1 MESLLPEMAT
11 ATDGVAISRGPWPEA
26 NKPEGFEFLFDDGS
40 PNPFTLHALP
50 ESLDRLP
57 AKSDEG
63 RAI

>member
-26 NKPEGFEFLFDDGS
+26 NKPDGFEFLFDDGS

-50 ESLDRLP
+50 EIRSL
-57 AKSDEG
+57 AG
-63 RAI
+63 